1 MVNPEYIVALIKKHG
16 SIFWYIHD
24 YTGKN
29 CLAEQNLPGVT
40 PEQSAEMFTDAI
52 SGIYGEYVNV
62 KLRRVHSSETAAG
75 GNVKSRGGD
84 FNLQVKCLNKI
95 TTPGA
100 QAPQINSGP
109 TWVDLLALQKEINAL
124 QIEKIKIE
132 LNQVKTPALSDRLI
146 EALATNP
153 RLINGISG
161 LVEKFAGISAPPPPR
176 IEAPAPNLSET
187 DFVDKFAAVLP
198 DGYEPGQV
206 LNALADYMKAN
217 PENVPAV
224 LKIIMP

>member
-1 MVNPEYIVALIKKHG
+1 
-16 SIFWYIHD
+16 
-24 YTGKN
+24 
-29 CLAEQNLPGVT
+29 
-40 PEQSAEMFTDAI
+40 
-52 SGIYGEYVNV
+52 
-62 KLRRVHSSETAAG
+62 
-75 GNVKSRGGD
+75 
-84 FNLQVKCLNKI
+84 
-95 TTPGA
+95 
-100 QAPQINSGP
+100 
-109 TWVDLLALQKEINAL
+109 L

-224 LKIIMP
+224 LKIIMG